1 MKIGDQLKK
10 ARLDKNLTQ
19 EEVAEK
25 IFVSRQSISNWENN
39 KTYPDIGNVIALSDL
54 YQISLDE
61 LLKGSDNF
69 MEHLEES
76 TNLVKSNKKLM
87 TLIVV
92 ALIVMIVMAIF
103 TKFLPEKVFLVGGI
117 ILQYNIY
124 QMTQIDAKARGLKH
138 PKLLGVLNISGNNGN
153 AFLLAYLI
161 GRKKYPIQ
169 NISKKDLQT
178 LESYKKKSLLALWI
192 NLGAALVFLIAFV
205 YYKQMTF

>member
-1 MKIGDQLKK
+1 MKIGDKLKK

-76 TNLVKSNKKLM
+76 TDLVKSNKKLM
-87 TLIVV
+87 
-92 ALIVMIVMAIF
+92 ALIVLALIAMIVMAIF
-103 TKFLPEKVFLVGGI
+103 TEFLPEKVFLISIFSLAVILTSLIYREI
-117 ILQYNIY
+117 I
-124 QMTQIDAKARGLKH
+124 RR
-138 PKLLGVLNISGNNGN
+138 
-153 AFLLAYLI
+153 F
-161 GRKKYPIQ
+161 
-169 NISKKDLQT
+169 
-178 LESYKKKSLLALWI
+178 
-192 NLGAALVFLIAFV
+192 
-205 YYKQMTF
+205 

>member
-10 ARLDKNLTQ
+10 ARMDKNLTQ

-76 TNLVKSNKKLM
+76 TDIVRSNKKLM
-87 TLIVV
+87 AIIIV
-92 ALIVMIVMAIF
+92 ALLVMILLALF
-103 TKFLPEKVFLVGGI
+103 TEFLPEK
-117 ILQYNIY
+117 
-124 QMTQIDAKARGLKH
+124 
-138 PKLLGVLNISGNNGN
+138 
-153 AFLLAYLI
+153 
-161 GRKKYPIQ
+161 
-169 NISKKDLQT
+169 
-178 LESYKKKSLLALWI
+178 I
-192 NLGAALVFLIAFV
+192 NLIAIFALAVTLTSLIYREIIRRF
-205 YYKQMTF
+205 

>member
-1 MKIGDQLKK
+1 MKIGDKLKK
-10 ARLDKNLTQ
+10 ARMDKNLTQ

-87 TLIVV
+87 ALIVL

-103 TKFLPEKVFLVGGI
+103 TKFLPEKVFLVSIFTLAVILTSLIYIEI
-117 ILQYNIY
+117 I
-124 QMTQIDAKARGLKH
+124 RR
-138 PKLLGVLNISGNNGN
+138 
-153 AFLLAYLI
+153 F
-161 GRKKYPIQ
+161 
-169 NISKKDLQT
+169 
-178 LESYKKKSLLALWI
+178 
-192 NLGAALVFLIAFV
+192 
-205 YYKQMTF
+205 

>member
-10 ARLDKNLTQ
+10 ARMDKNLTQ

-103 TKFLPEKVFLVGGI
+103 TKFLPEKVFLVSIFTLAVILTSLIYIEI
-117 ILQYNIY
+117 I
-124 QMTQIDAKARGLKH
+124 RR
-138 PKLLGVLNISGNNGN
+138 
-153 AFLLAYLI
+153 F
-161 GRKKYPIQ
+161 
-169 NISKKDLQT
+169 
-178 LESYKKKSLLALWI
+178 
-192 NLGAALVFLIAFV
+192 
-205 YYKQMTF
+205 